1 MKQQVKLKRCAVAVT
16 LALAASYPARAQEAD
31 DAAPLTRVVVTG
43 SNIKRVDSET
53 ASPVQVLSHQEIV
66 QSGAQTG
73 AITIVFKE
81 FGIRL
86 KFTPTI
92 TEGGSIRLHV
102 APEVSSLDFANALT
116 LNGFCTNACSGTPCL
131 TMASP
136 G

>member
-66 QSGAQTG
+66 QSGAQTVAEILG
-73 AITIVFKE
+73 KPRHLRVVGIADKE
-81 FGIRL
+81 R
-86 KFTPTI
+86 
-92 TEGGSIRLHV
+92 
-102 APEVSSLDFANALT
+102 
-116 LNGFCTNACSGTPCL
+116 
-131 TMASP
+131 
-136 G
+136 